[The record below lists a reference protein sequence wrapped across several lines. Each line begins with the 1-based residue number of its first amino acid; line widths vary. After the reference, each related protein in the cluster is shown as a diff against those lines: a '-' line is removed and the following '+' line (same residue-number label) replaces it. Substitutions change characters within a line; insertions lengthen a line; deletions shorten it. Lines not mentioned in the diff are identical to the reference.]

1 MIFQLCDMK
10 RLLEIK
16 DKYVELS
23 KDYID
28 YEKLNNYLITH
39 HSTAIEGS
47 TLTHSEVVL
56 LFENGITPSGKP
68 FLHLLMEKDHL
79 EALKYVL
86 KTAAA
91 KQKLDTETIQH
102 ISSLVMKNTGATY
115 NMMGGTF
122 DASKGEFRKG
132 GVHVGTRSFVDYNKV
147 PGLVKTLVD
156 YINSEIDNSQD
167 FIRNSVLA
175 FDAHFQMVSIHPFAD
190 GNGRLSRLLMNYIQ
204 HYHNHPITPVLSEDR
219 ALYFDALEQTRQQQN
234 PEIFSKFMFDES
246 LKYFKEEI
254 KMMTQ
259 KQVLKKTKDKGLSF
273 LF

>member
-1 MIFQLCDMK
+1 MK
-10 RLLEIK
+10 WLQEIK
-16 DKYVELS
+16 DQYVELS
-23 KDYID
+23 KGYID

-47 TLTHSEVVL
+47 TLTRDEVVL
-56 LFENGITPSGKP
+56 LLENGITPPGKP

-86 KTAAA
+86 EIAGR
-91 KQKLDTETIQH
+91 KQKLDIETIQY
-102 ISSLVMKNTGATY
+102 ISSLIMKNTGANY
-115 NMMGGTF
+115 NMMGGAF

-132 GVHVGTRSFVDYNKV
+132 GVHVGTRSFVDYSKV
-147 PGLVKTLVD
+147 PGLVKKLVD
-156 YINSEIDNSQD
+156 YINSQIDDCHD
-167 FIRNSVLA
+167 FIKNSTLA

-204 HYHNHPITPVLSEDR
+204 HYHKHPITPVLSEDK
-219 ALYFDALEQTRQQQN
+219 ALYFEALEQTRHKQN
-234 PEIFSKFMFDES
+234 PDIFRKFMFDES

-259 KQVLKKTKDKGLSF
+259 KQVLKKEKGKGLSF

>member
-1 MIFQLCDMK
+1 MK

-23 KDYID
+23 KDFID
-28 YEKLNNYLITH
+28 YKRLNNYLITH

-56 LFENGITPSGKP
+56 LFENGITPAGKP

-79 EALKYVL
+79 DALQFVL
-86 KTAAA
+86 KIAGE
-91 KQKLDTETIQH
+91 KQKLSIETIQH
-102 ISSLVMKNTGATY
+102 ISSLIMKNTGATY
-115 NMMGGTF
+115 NMIGGAF

-132 GVHVGTRSFVDYNKV
+132 GVHVGTRSFADYKKV
-147 PGLVKTLVD
+147 PGLVSNLVD
-156 YINSEIDNSQD
+156 YINTEIDNCRD
-167 FIRNSVLA
+167 FATNSILA
-175 FDAHFQMVSIHPFAD
+175 FDTHFQMVSVHPFAD

-204 HYHNHPITPVLSEDR
+204 HYHNHPITPVFSEDK

-234 PEIFSKFMFDES
+234 PEIFRKFMFEES

-259 KQVLKKTKDKGLSF
+259 TQVLKKTKDKGLSF